1 MARPP
6 EPVFLEREN
15 YRRRR
20 IGDAAKF
27 MPFFGL
33 VLMLLPALW
42 ADVAT
47 TAGGMIYLFVVWAM
61 LIALSGVLSRFLTA
75 SEPAPDE
82 AGDRAGGEG

>member
-6 EPVFLEREN
+6 DPVFLERET

-33 VLMLLPALW
+33 VLMLLPVLW

-47 TAGGMIYLFVVWAM
+47 TAGGMIYLFVVWAI
-61 LIALSGVLSRFLTA
+61 LIAVSGFLSRVLTA
-75 SEPAPDE
+75 SEPAQEE
-82 AGDRAGGEG
+82 AGDRPGGEA

>member
-27 MPFFGL
+27 MPFLGL
-33 VLMLLPALW
+33 VLMLMPVLW

-47 TAGGMIYLFVVWAM
+47 TAGGMIYLFAVWAL
-61 LIALSGVLSRFLTA
+61 LIVVSGLLSRFLVV
-75 SEPAPDE
+75 SEPTQDE
-82 AGDRAGGEG
+82 TADRQGDEG

>member
-6 EPVFLEREN
+6 EPVFLERQN

-20 IGDAAKF
+20 IGDASKL

-33 VLMLLPALW
+33 VLVLLPVLW

-47 TAGGMIYLFVVWAM
+47 TAGGMIYLFVVWAL
-61 LIALSGVLSRFLTA
+61 LIAVSGFLSRVLTA
-75 SEPAPDE
+75 SEPSQDE
-82 AGDRAGGEG
+82 AGDLSGGED